1 MVGNLLFFRLKK
13 QTGRDFIVVG
23 KQVSSEKTYKVRDYM
38 SENVVSIPLGE
49 TLKLAEDIMSLGQI
63 LHLPVV
69 EAGRLVGVVSQ
80 RDLLRSSLT
89 TLLEHTESDRELFL
103 ESVRVS
109 EIMTPLARTITP
121 EVPIADAARLL
132 LEHKIGCLPVVS
144 EERDGEIVGL
154 ITATDL
160 LKAFLDSLE

>member
-1 MVGNLLFFRLKK
+1 
-13 QTGRDFIVVG
+13 
-23 KQVSSEKTYKVRDYM
+23 
-38 SENVVSIPLGE
+38 
-49 TLKLAEDIMSLGQI
+49 
-63 LHLPVV
+63 
-69 EAGRLVGVVSQ
+69 
-80 RDLLRSSLT
+80 
-89 TLLEHTESDRELFL
+89 
-103 ESVRVS
+103 
-109 EIMTPLARTITP
+109 MTPLARTITP

>member
-1 MVGNLLFFRLKK
+1 M
-13 QTGRDFIVVG
+13 TGKR
-23 KQVSSEKTYKVRDYM
+23 VSFEKTYKVRDYM

-69 EAGRLVGVVSQ
+69 EAGLLVGVVSQ

-109 EIMTPLARTITP
+109 EIMTPLARTINP
-121 EVPIADAARLL
+121 EVPIADAARLM

-144 EERDGEIVGL
+144 EERDREIVGL